1 MKPILYFA
9 FITGAVSL
17 GAQAATSACLTIEND
32 LDRLA
37 CYDLEAGRTPATQ
50 DIQTESQWQT
60 RLETSAM
67 TDQTN
72 VYMNLESEEV
82 VNCGWA
88 TQKIVLIVRCRE
100 NTTSVIFST
109 GCHMTSSDYSNYG
122 DVTYRVD
129 DAPAQ
134 TTAFRESTN
143 NRSLGLWR
151 GGQAIPFVKALF
163 GKERLIARMTPYGE
177 NAFTATFNIS
187 GLEDEIGPLREA
199 CSW

>member
-1 MKPILYFA
+1 MKTI
-9 FITGAVSL
+9 
-17 GAQAATSACLTIEND
+17 LTITLISALFPLEAQSEISKCLALDND

-37 CYDLEAGRTPATQ
+37 CYDLEAGRTPVTQ
-50 DIQTESQWQT
+50 EIETESEWQT

-72 VYMNLESEEV
+72 VYMSLLSEEV
-82 VNCGWA
+82 VNCGWE
-88 TQKIVLIVRCRE
+88 TQKTTLLVRCRE

-122 DVTYRVD
+122 DVTYRLD
-129 DAPAQ
+129 DGLAQ
-134 TTAFRESTN
+134 TIGFRESTN

-151 GGQAIPFVKALF
+151 GAKAIPFAKEML
-163 GKERLIARMTPYGE
+163 GKDRLIARMTPYGE

-187 GLEDEIGPLREA
+187 GLEAEIGPLRDA
-199 CSW
+199 CGW